1 MFVSVKK
8 HLKALDEKQLVIDK
22 LRNDLNASHNRERV
36 LSCFIRDQTP
46 RDKIAD
52 YDPKL
57 LSDQEFR
64 NRYFPTPRNKKCPTK
79 DQ

>member
-8 HLKALDEKQLVIDK
+8 HIKALEEKQQVIDK
-22 LRNDLNASHNRERV
+22 LREDLHASNNRERV

-64 NRYFPTPRNKKCPTK
+64 NKYFPTPRKKNV
-79 DQ
+79 